1 MDLINAILLGIIEGI
16 TEFLPISSTGH
27 LIIANRFFPL
37 PPSVE
42 VTFDIFIQ
50 LGAILAIVWLYR
62 AKILD
67 LLRRLPSD
75 RGAQRFG
82 LALLIAFLPAAILG
96 ILIHGAIEKYLF
108 GPVPVAFA
116 MVLGG
121 ILILMIDRNDRKG
134 NTHATEEVTT
144 RQSALIGA
152 AQALSLFPGVSR
164 SAATILG
171 GLVTGLDRRTAVE
184 FSFFLAIPTLGSPT
198 LYALAKSAS
207 SLQSSDWI
215 LLAAGFISTFIT
227 ALIIVRWF
235 LRYVSTN
242 TLAPFGIYR
251 IVVGFLVLTLYLTG
265 LLRR

>member
-1 MDLINAILLGIIEGI
+1 MDLINAILLGIVEGI
-16 TEFLPISSTGH
+16 TEFLPVSSTGH
-27 LIIANRFFPL
+27 LIVANRFLPL
-37 PPSVE
+37 PPHVE

-62 AKILD
+62 AKLVE

-75 RGAQRFG
+75 RGAQRF
-82 LALLIAFLPAAILG
+82 AVVLLIAFLPAAILG
-96 ILIHGAIEKYLF
+96 FLLRGVIRDYLF
-108 GPVPVAFA
+108 NPISVAFA

-121 ILILMIDRNDRKG
+121 ILILMIDREDRESS
-134 NTHATEEVTT
+134 THTIEAVSP
-144 RQSALIGA
+144 RQGVAIGL
-152 AQALSLFPGVSR
+152 AQSLSLFPGVSR

-171 GLVTGLDRRTAVE
+171 GLLTGLDRRTAVE
-184 FSFFLAIPTLGSPT
+184 FSFFLSIPTLGIAT
-198 LYALAKSAS
+198 LYELAKSAP
-207 SLQSSDWI
+207 SLQPSDW
-215 LLAAGFISTFIT
+215 LLLLAGFISAFIT
-227 ALIIVRWF
+227 AVIVVRWF

>member
-1 MDLINAILLGIIEGI
+1 LDLINAILLGVIEGV
-16 TEFLPISSTGH
+16 TEFLPISGTGH
-27 LIIANRFFPL
+27 LIIANHFLPL
-37 PPSVE
+37 PPGIE

-50 LGAILAIVWLYR
+50 LGAILAIIWLYR

-82 LALLIAFLPAAILG
+82 LALLIAFLPAAALG
-96 ILIHGAIEKYLF
+96 FVLHSAIEEFLF
-108 GPVPVAFA
+108 GPVTVAFA

-121 ILILMIDRNDRKG
+121 ILMLMIDRGDRKG
-134 NTHATEEVTT
+134 DTHALEEVTV

-184 FSFFLAIPTLGSPT
+184 FSFFLAIPTLGSAT

-207 SLQSSDWI
+207 SLQSSDWT
-215 LLAAGFISTFIT
+215 LLIAGFVSAFIT
-227 ALIIVRWF
+227 ALIVVRWF

-242 TLAPFGIYR
+242 TLAPFGVYR
-251 IVVGFLVLTLYLTG
+251 IIVGFVVLALYLTG
-265 LLRR
+265 VLRR